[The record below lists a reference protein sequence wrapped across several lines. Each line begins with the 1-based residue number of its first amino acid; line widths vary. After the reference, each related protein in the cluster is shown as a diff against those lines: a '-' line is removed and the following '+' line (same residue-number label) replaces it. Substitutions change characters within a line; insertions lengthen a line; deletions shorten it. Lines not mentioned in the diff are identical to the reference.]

1 MSSFIFT
8 LTSELKEVLNLFAKE
23 AGKNK
28 AESAYPEAIL
38 ADGQVLSA
46 ANTSVLLRYQMGTD
60 ELGLMPETFESPVL
74 IPIKGIRAILENP
87 ANSEITVK
95 TEGNTLSIHKKGK
108 KAVLNMAAITTTNFP
123 DFGKF
128 EVKSID
134 KISIGDFMD
143 AVNSVKHSIS
153 DNNAKPIYTGLLLN
167 CEKDSI
173 SFSAID
179 GIRGSV
185 VKLSYESESSYK
197 ISIPR
202 NCIDTIIGAVSKKD
216 ISDTLS
222 IVRGKDNRHASF
234 FIGSRLVVRT
244 RLLDGEPM
252 DVYQMC
258 GTQPINLLVDK
269 AEIISVLK
277 SISTILEDNH
287 NAITLEANNGEI
299 LVGYRAGSVNFS
311 DSISYEMESG
321 DITSPFRI
329 GVNVKYLAEAIKSI
343 GSKKIRFGLRSSL
356 KPIILS
362 DTEGKDNRQIVVPVR
377 ISE

>member
-8 LTSELKEVLNLFAKE
+8 LTSELKELLSLVAKE
-23 AGKNK
+23 AGKKN
-28 AESAYPEAIL
+28 ESYPEAVL
-38 ADGQVLSA
+38 VDGKVLSA
-46 ANTSVLLRYQMGTD
+46 ANAYVSLKYQMGTD
-60 ELGLMPETFESPVL
+60 ELGMMPETFDSPVL
-74 IPIKGIRAILENP
+74 IPIKGVRAIIDSP
-87 ANSEITVK
+87 TNSEITVK

-108 KAVLNMAAITTTNFP
+108 KAVLNMAAITTNFP

-134 KISIGDFMD
+134 KISIGDFID

-202 NCIDTIIGAVSKKD
+202 NCIDTIIAAVAKKD

-222 IVRGKDNRHASF
+222 IVRGKDNRHAAF

-287 NAITLEANNGEI
+287 NAITLEANNGEV

-321 DITSPFRI
+321 DITSAFRI
-329 GVNVKYLAEAIKSI
+329 GVNVKYLTEAIKSI
-343 GSKKIRFGLRSSL
+343 GSKKIRLGLRSSL

>member
-8 LTSELKEVLNLFAKE
+8 LTSELKELLSLFAKE
-23 AGKNK
+23 AGKKN
-28 AESAYPEAIL
+28 ESYPEAVL
-38 ADGQVLSA
+38 VDGKVLSA
-46 ANTSVLLRYQMGTD
+46 ANAYVSLKYQMGTD
-60 ELGLMPETFESPVL
+60 ELGMMPETFDSPVL
-74 IPIKGIRAILENP
+74 IPIKGVRAIIDSP
-87 ANSEITVK
+87 TNSEITVK

-108 KAVLNMAAITTTNFP
+108 KAVLNMAAITTNFP

-134 KISIGDFMD
+134 KISIGDFID

-202 NCIDTIIGAVSKKD
+202 NCIDTIIAAVAKKD
-216 ISDTLS
+216 FSDTLS
-222 IVRGKDNRHASF
+222 IVRGKDNRHAAF

-287 NAITLEANNGEI
+287 NAITLEANNGEV

-321 DITSPFRI
+321 DITSAFRI
-329 GVNVKYLAEAIKSI
+329 GVNVKYLTEAIKSI
-343 GSKKIRFGLRSSL
+343 GSKKIRLGLRSSL

>member
-8 LTSELKEVLNLFAKE
+8 LTSELKELLSLFAKE
-23 AGKNK
+23 AGKKN
-28 AESAYPEAIL
+28 ESYPEAVL
-38 ADGQVLSA
+38 VDGKVLSA
-46 ANTSVLLRYQMGTD
+46 ANAYVSLKYQMGTD
-60 ELGLMPETFESPVL
+60 ELGMMPETFDSPVL
-74 IPIKGIRAILENP
+74 IPIKGVRAIIDSP
-87 ANSEITVK
+87 TNSEITVK

-108 KAVLNMAAITTTNFP
+108 KAVLNMAAITTNFP

-134 KISIGDFMD
+134 KISIGDFID

-202 NCIDTIIGAVSKKD
+202 NCIDTIIAAVAKKD

-222 IVRGKDNRHASF
+222 IVRGKDNRHAAF

-287 NAITLEANNGEI
+287 NAITLEANNGEV

-321 DITSPFRI
+321 DITSAFRI
-329 GVNVKYLAEAIKSI
+329 GVNVKYLTEAIKSI
-343 GSKKIRFGLRSSL
+343 GSKKIRLGLRSSL

>member
-8 LTSELKEVLNLFAKE
+8 LTSELKELLSLFAKE
-23 AGKNK
+23 AGKKN
-28 AESAYPEAIL
+28 ESYPEAVL
-38 ADGQVLSA
+38 VDGKVLSA
-46 ANTSVLLRYQMGTD
+46 ANAYVSLKYQMGTD
-60 ELGLMPETFESPVL
+60 ELGMMPETFDSPVL
-74 IPIKGIRAILENP
+74 IPIKGVRAIIDSP
-87 ANSEITVK
+87 TNSEITVK

-108 KAVLNMAAITTTNFP
+108 KAVLNMAAITTNFP

-134 KISIGDFMD
+134 KISIGDFID

-202 NCIDTIIGAVSKKD
+202 NCIDTIIAAVAKKD

-222 IVRGKDNRHASF
+222 IVRGKDNRHAAF

-287 NAITLEANNGEI
+287 NAITLEANNGEV

-329 GVNVKYLAEAIKSI
+329 GVNVKYLTEAIKSI
-343 GSKKIRFGLRSSL
+343 GSKKIRLGLRSSL

>member
-38 ADGQVLSA
+38 ADGQVLNA
-46 ANTSVLLRYQMGTD
+46 ANSSVSLRYQMGTD
-60 ELGLMPETFESPVL
+60 ELGLMPETFEDPVL
-74 IPIKGIRAILENP
+74 IPIKGVRAIIDSP
-87 ANSEITVK
+87 TNSEITVK

-108 KAVLNMAAITTTNFP
+108 KAVLNMAAITTNFP

-202 NCIDTIIGAVSKKD
+202 NCIDTIIAAVAKKD

-222 IVRGKDNRHASF
+222 IVRGKDNRHAAF
-234 FIGSRLVVRT
+234 YIGSRLVVRT
-244 RLLDGEPM
+244 CLLDGEPM
-252 DVYQMC
+252 DVDQLC

-277 SISTILEDNH
+277 SISTILEDKH
-287 NAITLEANNGEI
+287 NAITLEANNGEV

-311 DSISYEMESG
+311 DSISYEIETG
-321 DITSPFRI
+321 ELTSAFRI
-329 GVNVKYLAEAIKSI
+329 GVNVKYLTEIIKAI
-343 GSKKIRFGLRSSL
+343 GSKKIRLGLRSSL

>member
-8 LTSELKEVLNLFAKE
+8 LTSELKELLSLFAKE
-23 AGKNK
+23 AGKKN
-28 AESAYPEAIL
+28 ESYPEAVL
-38 ADGQVLSA
+38 VDGKVLSA
-46 ANTSVLLRYQMGTD
+46 ANAYVSLKYQMGTD
-60 ELGLMPETFESPVL
+60 ELGLMPETFDSPVL
-74 IPIKGIRAILENP
+74 IPIKGVRAIIDSP
-87 ANSEITVK
+87 TNSEITVK

-108 KAVLNMAAITTTNFP
+108 KAVLNMAAITTNFP

-134 KISIGDFMD
+134 KISIGDFID

-202 NCIDTIIGAVSKKD
+202 NCIDTIIASVAKKD

-222 IVRGKDNRHASF
+222 IVRGKDNRHAAF

-287 NAITLEANNGEI
+287 NAITLEANNGEM

-321 DITSPFRI
+321 DITSAFRI
-329 GVNVKYLAEAIKSI
+329 GVNVKYLTEAIKSI
-343 GSKKIRFGLRSSL
+343 GSKKIRLGLRSSL

>member
-23 AGKNK
+23 AGKK
-28 AESAYPEAIL
+28 SESYPEAVQV
-38 ADGQVLSA
+38 DGKVLSA
-46 ANTSVLLRYQMGTD
+46 ANAYVSLKYQMGTD

-74 IPIKGIRAILENP
+74 IPIKGVRAIIDSP
-87 ANSEITVK
+87 TNSEITIK
-95 TEGNTLSIHKKGK
+95 TENNTLSIHKKGK
-108 KAVLNMAAITTTNFP
+108 KAVINMAAITTNFP

-153 DNNAKPIYTGLLLN
+153 DNNAKLIYTGLLLN

-179 GIRGSV
+179 GFRGSV
-185 VKLSYESESSYK
+185 VKLSYESEESYK

-202 NCIDTIIGAVSKKD
+202 NCIDTIIAAVAKKD
-216 ISDTLS
+216 VSDTLS
-222 IVRGKDNRHASF
+222 IVRGKDNRHAAF

-252 DVYQMC
+252 DVYTMC
-258 GTQPINLLVDK
+258 GQQPINLLVDK

-287 NAITLEANNGEI
+287 TAITLEANNGEI